1 MDGITQ
7 WTRWCALVG
16 AVALGGCDDD
26 GYGDGAPAEQEQD
39 PGDPAELSFAA
50 DVEPILL
57 ASCSCHTGSNPAA
70 GLDLSEGNSFDALVQ
85 APAAGADLDYVAP
98 GDPQSSYL
106 LHKLDG
112 TQADV
117 GGAGARM
124 PMGGELA
131 EDHVITIEDW
141 IDAGAKP

>member
-7 WTRWCALVG
+7 WTKCCALAG
-16 AVALGGCDDD
+16 AVAVCACDDD
-26 GYGDGAPAEQEQD
+26 GYGEPAAPDQNE
-39 PGDPAELSFAA
+39 GSAELSFAA

-57 ASCSCHTGSNPAA
+57 ASCSCHTGSTPAA
-70 GLDLSEGNSFDALVQ
+70 GLDLSEGNGLAALVE
-85 APAAGADLDYVAP
+85 APATGADLDLVAP
-98 GDPQSSYL
+98 GDPQNSYL

-124 PMGGELA
+124 PMGGSLP
-131 EDHVITIEDW
+131 DDDVIVIEDW